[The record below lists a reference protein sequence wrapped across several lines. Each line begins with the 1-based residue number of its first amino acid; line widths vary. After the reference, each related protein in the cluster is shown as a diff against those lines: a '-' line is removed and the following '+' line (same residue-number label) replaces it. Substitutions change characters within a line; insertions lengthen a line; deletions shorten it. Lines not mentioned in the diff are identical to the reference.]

1 MIKLESKFKS
11 KCPGCNEIIY
21 PGDEI
26 IQAGSG
32 RWVHE
37 HCPVVG
43 DDDYQ
48 NDPLIRRKSE
58 QIKRSLLHSKVD
70 EDKPKKCIRCGN
82 KSFLKKRF
90 HTLTLDDGETF
101 TTKLFICDKC
111 FFVMQFIEE

>member
-37 HCPVVG
+37 HCPVVE

-70 EDKPKKCIRCGN
+70 EDKPKKCLRCGN
-82 KSFLKKRF
+82 KSFLKKRL

-101 TTKLFICDKC
+101 SIKLFICDKC